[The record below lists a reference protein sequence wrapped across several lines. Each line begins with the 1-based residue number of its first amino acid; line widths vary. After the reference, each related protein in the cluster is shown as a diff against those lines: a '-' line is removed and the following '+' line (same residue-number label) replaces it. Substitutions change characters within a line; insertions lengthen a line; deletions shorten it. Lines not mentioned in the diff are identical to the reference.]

1 MGAARHGPGL
11 LGLDDP
17 AVGAAR
23 AQEVGAVSEFAYT
36 TTTGTLCG
44 ATHHSG
50 KSCQRE
56 HGHEGAHMNFTNG
69 TLAWGFPLTRF
80 RA

>member
-1 MGAARHGPGL
+1 M
-11 LGLDDP
+11 
-17 AVGAAR
+17 
-23 AQEVGAVSEFAYT
+23 SEFAYT